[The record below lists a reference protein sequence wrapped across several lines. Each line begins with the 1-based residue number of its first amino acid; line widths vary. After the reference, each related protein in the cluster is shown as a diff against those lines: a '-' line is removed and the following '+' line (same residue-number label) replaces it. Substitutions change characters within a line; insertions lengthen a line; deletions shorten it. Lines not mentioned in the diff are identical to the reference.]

1 MPPIPGI
8 WKKNPTNRK
17 NNLSGYDKRTL
28 FVYNA
33 NANNPTSVGSEERFI
48 NNIISSGQ
56 YYKGTNIL
64 PVNYLKPDI
73 SNRTFKITALFYKP
87 DYSGN
92 CNNIIIQYAQPSY
105 GWNNIATQNFVTEGS
120 DVYYELNCLIS
131 YSVENDSEKSPPQTN
146 YFNCNGG
153 FIFTLSGAT
162 KSPLY
167 TTLIG
172 TTQISDMNESFT
184 LDILN
189 NTGNGI
195 NIKSL
200 TIEELG

>member
-1 MPPIPGI
+1 MPTPPGI

-73 SNRTFKITALFYKP
+73 SNRTFKITALFYK
-87 DYSGN
+87 SNVSEN

-105 GWNNIATQNFVTEGS
+105 GWNNIATQNFVTGGS

-131 YSVENDSEKSPPQTN
+131 YSVENDPQTN

-153 FIFTLSGAT
+153 FIFTPGGST
-162 KSPLY
+162 KQPVY

-184 LDILN
+184 LDITN

>member
-1 MPPIPGI
+1 MPGIPGL

-17 NNLSGYDKRTL
+17 NNLSGYDERTL

-33 NANNPTSVGSEERFI
+33 NAESPTTVPSEERFI
-48 NNIISSGQ
+48 QSIISDGE
-56 YYKGTNIL
+56 YYKGTNML
-64 PVNYLKPDI
+64 PVNYLKPSI
-73 SNRTFKITALFYKP
+73 SNKTFKITALFYKS

-92 CNNIIIQYAQPSY
+92 CNDIRIQYAQPSY
-105 GWNNIATQNFVTEGS
+105 GWSDIATQNWVIDGA

-131 YSVENDSEKSPPQTN
+131 YSVENNPKGEGPQIN

-153 FIFTLSGAT
+153 FIFTPAGTGQST
-162 KSPLY
+162 YY
-167 TTLIG
+167 TSLIG
-172 TTQISDMNESFT
+172 TTQISDINESCE

-189 NTGNGI
+189 NTDGQI
-195 NIKSL
+195 SIKSL